1 MIGRRGIAGLMAG
14 LALAGC
20 TPGLE
25 ALEASLL
32 PSGAEAAALYGV
44 AKGIAEVAVLA
55 EPAMAPVV
63 AAIVAVC
70 DPLVAA
76 LTSGNGTATSSAAA
90 KLAAQAQTL
99 LLATAPAVHVVANTV
114 TAVGAAVQPG

>member
-1 MIGRRGIAGLMAG
+1 MIGRRGLGVAVAG

-25 ALEASLL
+25 AIEASLM
-32 PSGAEAAALYGV
+32 PSGAEAAAFYGV
-44 AKGIAEVAVLA
+44 AKGIAEVAALA
-55 EPAMAPVV
+55 EPTLAPVV

-76 LTSGNGTATSSAAA
+76 LTAGHLASDASAAA
-90 KLAAQAQTL
+90 VRLAAQAQTL
-99 LLATAPAVHVVANTV
+99 LLATAPAVRVVANS
-114 TAVGAAVQPG
+114 AAAVKAG

>member
-1 MIGRRGIAGLMAG
+1 MIGRRGLGGGLAG
-14 LALAGC
+14 LALTGC
-20 TPGLE
+20 TPGME
-25 ALEASLL
+25 ALEASLA
-32 PSGAEAAALYGV
+32 PSGAEAAAFYGV

-76 LTSGNGTATSSAAA
+76 LTAGGVVSSASDGALR
-90 KLAAQAQTL
+90 LAAQARTL
-99 LLATAPAVHVVANTV
+99 LLTAAPAVRVVAS
-114 TAVGAAVQPG
+114 GAASPACAG